1 MKSAFQPTLN
11 WDIRMEP
18 LMINNTIDIGKM
30 AIVRNDNNKL
40 LSIVGQQYEPV
51 SNAKLMHFTTAL
63 TKTGEFELMGFDE
76 LNEGKIVLAFLKNMQ
91 TNLKINGCLNEEYLF
106 IGNSFDGTKRFHI
119 GTASS
124 LVRCENQFSTTLKV
138 FSKKHNSL
146 LNMNDETVRD
156 ILSIYNEK
164 KQTFY
169 NTFEEME
176 SVRVDESVVI
186 QLIREV
192 HLMLTYDSKAIQPKD
207 WTTSPSMITLHN
219 AIQREM
225 KDLGNNA
232 FGLFN
237 GVTWYTTHDMRN
249 SEAHHSMINGNAN
262 RINQKAY
269 SFCSKLK
276 AFANN

>member
-1 MKSAFQPTLN
+1 MKSAFQQTLN

-91 TNLKINGCLNEEYLF
+91 SNLKINGFLNEEYLF

-164 KQTFY
+164 KQIFY
-169 NTFEEME
+169 KTFEEME

-186 QLIREV
+186 QLIKEV
-192 HLMLTYDSKAIQPKD
+192 HTMLTYDSKAIQPKD

-249 SEAHHSMINGNAN
+249 SEAHHSMINGTAN

>member
-1 MKSAFQPTLN
+1 
-11 WDIRMEP
+11 MEP
-18 LMINNTIDIGKM
+18 LIINNTIDTGKM

-76 LNEGKIVLAFLKNMQ
+76 LNEGKIVLAFLKNTQ
-91 TNLKINGCLNEEYLF
+91 TNLKINGFLNEEYLF

-146 LNMNDETVRD
+146 LNINDETVRD

-164 KQTFY
+164 KQIFY

-186 QLIREV
+186 QLIKEV

>member
-91 TNLKINGCLNEEYLF
+91 TNLKINGCINEEYLF

-219 AIQREM
+219 AIKREM

>member
-91 TNLKINGCLNEEYLF
+91 TNLKINGFLNEEYLF

-176 SVRVDESVVI
+176 SVSVDESVVI
-186 QLIREV
+186 QLIKEV
-192 HLMLTYDSKAIQPKD
+192 HTMLTYDSKAIQPKD
-207 WTTSPSMITLHN
+207 WTTSPSMITLHS

>member
-1 MKSAFQPTLN
+1 MKNALQPTLN

-40 LSIVGQQYEPV
+40 LSIVGDQYEPV
-51 SNAKLMHFTTAL
+51 SNAKLMHFTDAL

-76 LNEGKIVLAFLKNMQ
+76 LNQGKIVLAFLKNKQ
-91 TNLKINGCLNEEYLF
+91 TNLKINGFLNEEYLF

-146 LNMNDETVRD
+146 LNINDEIVSD

-164 KQTFY
+164 KQIFY
-169 NTFEEME
+169 KTFEEME
-176 SVRVDESVVI
+176 LVRVDERIVD
-186 QLIREV
+186 QLIKEV
-192 HLMLTYDSKAIQPKD
+192 HVMLSYDSKAIQPKD

-219 AIQREM
+219 AIKREM

-249 SEAHHSMINGNAN
+249 SEARQSMINGTAN
-262 RINQKAY
+262 RINKKAY

-276 AFANN
+276 EYANN

>member
-1 MKSAFQPTLN
+1 MKNALQPTLN

-30 AIVRNDNNKL
+30 AIVRNDTNKL
-40 LSIVGQQYEPV
+40 LSIVGDQYEPV
-51 SNAKLMHFTTAL
+51 SNAKLMHFTDAL

-76 LNEGKIVLAFLKNMQ
+76 LNQGKIVLAFLKNKQ
-91 TNLKINGCLNEEYLF
+91 TNLKINGFLNEEYLF

-146 LNMNDETVRD
+146 LNINDEIVSD

-164 KQTFY
+164 KQIFY
-169 NTFEEME
+169 KTFEEME
-176 SVRVDESVVI
+176 LVRVDERIVD
-186 QLIREV
+186 QLIKEV
-192 HLMLTYDSKAIQPKD
+192 HLMLSYDSKVIQPKD
-207 WTTSPSMITLHN
+207 WTTSPSMNTLHK
-219 AIQREM
+219 AIKREM

>member
-1 MKSAFQPTLN
+1 MKNALQPTLN

-30 AIVRNDNNKL
+30 AIVRNDTNKL
-40 LSIVGQQYEPV
+40 LSIVGDQYEPV
-51 SNAKLMHFTTAL
+51 SNAKLMHFTDAL

-76 LNEGKIVLAFLKNMQ
+76 LNQGKIVLAFLKNKQ
-91 TNLKINGCLNEEYLF
+91 TNLKINGFLNEEYLF

-146 LNMNDETVRD
+146 LNINDEIVSD
-156 ILSIYNEK
+156 YK
-164 KQTFY
+164 TFQ
-169 NTFEEME
+169 EME
-176 SVRVDESVVI
+176 LVRVDERIVD
-186 QLIREV
+186 QLIKEV
-192 HLMLTYDSKAIQPKD
+192 HLMLSYDSKAIQPKD
-207 WTTSPSMITLHN
+207 WTLSPSMITLHN
-219 AIQREM
+219 AIKREM

-249 SEAHHSMINGNAN
+249 SEARQSMINGTAN
-262 RINQKAY
+262 RINKKAY

-276 AFANN
+276 EFSNN

>member
-91 TNLKINGCLNEEYLF
+91 TNLKINGFLNEEYLF

-186 QLIREV
+186 QLIKEV
-192 HLMLTYDSKAIQPKD
+192 HTMLTYDSKAIQPKD

-219 AIQREM
+219 AIKREM